1 MRRPS
6 TARRCVSHAPGHPNA
21 LHPGSI
27 QGVGVGRE
35 PHAGV
40 SYCPLRWSRG
50 LARRDVRLT
59 LWTHDPD
66 ELDFPRGVLDRAH
79 WISKYS
85 VLIVNG
91 RMFNL
96 GSPDARSACQY
107 AEPAEAIECL

>member
-1 MRRPS
+1 MS
-6 TARRCVSHAPGHPNA
+6 VTVHSD
-21 LHPGSI
+21 
-27 QGVGVGRE
+27 GR
-35 PHAGV
+35 V
-40 SYCPLRWSRG
+40 DLRG
-50 LARRDVRLT
+50 DDVRLT

-107 AEPAEAIECL
+107 AEPAEAIERL